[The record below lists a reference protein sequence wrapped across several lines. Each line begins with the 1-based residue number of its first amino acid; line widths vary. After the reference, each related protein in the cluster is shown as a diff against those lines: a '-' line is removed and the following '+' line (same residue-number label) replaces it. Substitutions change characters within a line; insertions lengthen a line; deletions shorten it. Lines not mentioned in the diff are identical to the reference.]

1 MTDFPLLKKIG
12 LNRKH
17 STRSYRLQ
25 GNNGKAAAFSQL
37 HGASGPSLRWWW
49 KLDPDRL
56 DADSQMVSENFLG
69 APLTNR
75 DCTACQDGEPNSPE
89 SPASRIPILL
99 VEPTAHLPRFPG
111 HGALIHYL
119 TRASTA
125 FSWKI
130 IPWPFRVHRFHRFR
144 MI

>member
-69 APLTNR
+69 APSQTGIVQLVRMASLILPKVLRAEFQFCWWNQPHI
-75 DCTACQDGEPNSPE
+75 CQDFPE
-89 SPASRIPILL
+89 MVL
-99 VEPTAHLPRFPG
+99 EFTKW
-111 HGALIHYL
+111 
-119 TRASTA
+119 RAKKYCIFLENHPLA
-125 FSWKI
+125 I
-130 IPWPFRVHRFHRFR
+130 
-144 MI
+144 